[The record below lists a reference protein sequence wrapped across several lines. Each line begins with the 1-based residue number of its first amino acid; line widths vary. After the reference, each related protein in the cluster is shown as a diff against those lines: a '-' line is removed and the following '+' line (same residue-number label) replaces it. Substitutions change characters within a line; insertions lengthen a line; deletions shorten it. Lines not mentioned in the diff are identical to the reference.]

1 MMKILKTLINVGFVI
16 MFYVEGDVKV
26 KDHCHITGK
35 YRGSAHRVCNINVEL
50 NHKISILFHNLKNYD
65 SHLIMQE
72 LGKINFETNVIP
84 NGLGKYMSFNI
95 NNKLIF
101 IESFQF
107 LSSSLDSLVK
117 GLGKNGFK
125 YLSQEF
131 DSKVLDLAK
140 QKGFHPDEYMSDFE
154 KFKEEL
160 TSKENF
166 YSFLTGKKLVI
177 KSELVLKIWGKFD
190 METMKNYNNF

>member
-1 MMKILKTLINVGFVI
+1 

-140 QKGFHPDEYMSDFE
+140 QKVFHPDEYMSDFE

-166 YSFLTGKKLVI
+166 YSFLIGKKLVI

>member
-1 MMKILKTLINVGFVI
+1 MMKILKTLINVGFVV

-35 YRGSAHRVCNINVEL
+35 YRGSPHRVCNINVEL

-65 SHLIMQE
+65 SHLTMQE
-72 LGKINFETNVIP
+72 LGKINFKIHVIS

-95 NNKLIF
+95 NNMLIF
-101 IESFQF
+101 IESFQL

-140 QKGFHPDEYMSDFE
+140 QRGFYPYECMSGFE

-160 TSKENF
+160 PSKENF
-166 YSFLTGKKLVI
+166 YSFLTFTKLVI
-177 KSELVLKIWGKFD
+177 KSEHVLKIWGKLD

>member
-1 MMKILKTLINVGFVI
+1 
-16 MFYVEGDVKV
+16 MFYVEDDVKV

-140 QKGFHPDEYMSDFE
+140 QKGFHTDEYMSDFE

-177 KSELVLKIWGKFD
+177 KSEHVLKIWGKFD

>member
-16 MFYVEGDVKV
+16 MFYVEDDVKV

-140 QKGFHPDEYMSDFE
+140 QKGFYPDEYMSHFE

-166 YSFLTGKKLVI
+166 YSFLIGKKLVI